1 MIWSVPKDKEWT
13 SWVRFFCCCHLTT
26 CLKYKQKI
34 RAYKTVIAIHL
45 ILHLMSCAMSLWAL
59 QHAVFTYRKSGHFNI
74 KLRPG
79 VRKYRHLNID
89 KIKMHDVDDDDIN
102 WIKANHYKK
111 VCFVLDFVRLC
122 VCVCVWVMACLC
134 DPFFLIQFF

>member
-1 MIWSVPKDKEWT
+1 
-13 SWVRFFCCCHLTT
+13 
-26 CLKYKQKI
+26 
-34 RAYKTVIAIHL
+34 
-45 ILHLMSCAMSLWAL
+45 MSCAMSLWAL

-122 VCVCVWVMACLC
+122 VCLDYGVFCVTH
-134 DPFFLIQFF
+134 FSNTIFLIPFILTFPSFFVF